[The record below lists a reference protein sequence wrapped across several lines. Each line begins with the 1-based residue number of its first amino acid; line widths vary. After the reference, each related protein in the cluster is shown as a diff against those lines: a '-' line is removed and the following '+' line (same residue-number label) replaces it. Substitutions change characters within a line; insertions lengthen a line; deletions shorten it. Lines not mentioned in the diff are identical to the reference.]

1 MTAITAASALTA
13 LGAAAQMRSPRF
25 RPPRLSPPAVTFRP
39 MRALT
44 GLCVGILLLLA
55 ATAAI
60 VVTVAVQMLAQILPV
75 VLCAALV
82 VGIIHVSRGVPS
94 RPIRR
99 ALTGPPTPDPTPGY
113 RYTHH
118 QWGWTPTPQGRWAWV
133 SVWIA
138 QPATPA
144 DVIDTEVISGDPG
157 RD

>member
-1 MTAITAASALTA
+1 
-13 LGAAAQMRSPRF
+13 
-25 RPPRLSPPAVTFRP
+25 
-39 MRALT
+39 MRALA

-55 ATAAI
+55 AIAAI

-82 VGIIHVSRGVPS
+82 VGFFHVGRGVPS
-94 RPIRR
+94 RPSRR
-99 ALTGPPTPDPTPGY
+99 PLTGPPTPDPTPGY

-138 QPATPA
+138 QPAKPA
-144 DVIDTEVISGDPG
+144 DVIDTDVISGDPG